1 MDRVTPLRLLAIQ
14 ILRLTTTEGVMLS
27 ELRGSLRMTT
37 EAFDSLIDELR
48 EGGLID
54 VSNGSATLSLQQ
66 RLSLAARAL
75 EAGADFES
83 VSRCLGWLE
92 FEELSARVFEE
103 NGFSVR
109 RRFRFQAEG
118 RRWEID
124 VLAARAPYLV
134 CGECKHYGRG
144 MGNSTARGIVEG
156 HLAKVEVLSRSLE
169 GLREKMG
176 ITKWT
181 SATVI
186 PLMLTMSATPFEVYR
201 RVPAVSVLAL
211 PGFLGEFDGQLDRLA
226 HIRVKLP
233 PPEKKLK
240 QMRLRG
246 RPSGSKPSRRL

>member
-1 MDRVTPLRLLAIQ
+1 MDRGTPIRALAMQ
-14 ILRLTTTEGVMLS
+14 LLRLTSTEGVMLP
-27 ELRGSLRMTT
+27 ELRGAVRMTT
-37 EAFDSLIDELR
+37 ETFDSIVDALRDE
-48 EGGLID
+48 GLVD
-54 VSNGSATLSLQQ
+54 VSNGTVTLSLQQ

-75 EAGADFES
+75 ETGADFES

-92 FEELSARVFEE
+92 FEELSATVFEA

-124 VLAARAPYLV
+124 ILASRAPYLV

-156 HLAKVEVLSRSLE
+156 HLAKVEVLSHSLQNI
-169 GLREKMG
+169 RERMG
-176 ITKWT
+176 IGKWT
-181 SATVI
+181 GATVI
-186 PLMLTMSATPFEVYR
+186 PMMLTMSATPLEVYR

-226 HIRVKLP
+226 HFRVELP
-233 PPEKKLK
+233 PPQKKLK
-240 QMRLRG
+240 QMKLRE
-246 RPSGSKPSRRL
+246 RPSGSRPSRRL